1 MHIGLIGGIGPAA
14 TEFYYRGLVR
24 AHDAAD
30 IPMELTIV
38 HAQVRDL
45 VRNVATGAAREQ
57 AAIFRDLVE
66 KLAAAGAEAAA
77 VTSMG
82 GHFCIEELEAISPL
96 PMINAIPILDAEFG
110 RRGFGRIG
118 LLGNETVMRSRL
130 YGGISSADIVIPEGD
145 DLAEAGDA
153 YTAMALA
160 GRATE
165 DQRNYFQ
172 TMGQRLCDEQGADA
186 IVLGGTD
193 LFLAFDGQDTCY
205 PLIDCAEIHV
215 EALFKAST
223 GAA

>member
-24 AHDAAD
+24 AHDTAKT
-30 IPMELTIV
+30 PMELTIV
-38 HAQVRDL
+38 HAQVNDL
-45 VRNVATGAAREQ
+45 VRNVANGAAREQ
-57 AAIFRDLVE
+57 AAIFRDLVAR
-66 KLAAAGAEAAA
+66 LAVAGAEAAA

-82 GHFCIEELEAISPL
+82 GHFCIKELEAITPL

-130 YGGISSADIVIPEGD
+130 YGSISSAEIVIPEGD

-160 GRATE
+160 GHATE
-165 DQRNYFQ
+165 DQRAYFHR
-172 TMGQRLCDEQGADA
+172 MGQRLCDEQGAEA

-193 LFLAFDGQDTCY
+193 LFLAFDGQDCEY
-205 PLIDCAEIHV
+205 PLIDCAEIHI
-215 EALFKAST
+215 EALFKVSV
-223 GAA
+223 GRS

>member
-24 AHDAAD
+24 AHNAAGK
-30 IPMELTIV
+30 PMELTIV

-45 VRNVATGAAREQ
+45 VRNVANGAAQEQ
-57 AAIFRDLVE
+57 AAVFRGLVDR
-66 KLAAAGAEAAA
+66 LAAAGAEAAA

-82 GHFCIEELEAISPL
+82 GHFCINELEAVSPL

-110 RRGFGRIG
+110 RRKLKRIG
-118 LLGNETVMRSRL
+118 LLGNETVMRSCL
-130 YGGISSADIVIPEGD
+130 YGGISSAEIVVPEGG
-145 DLAEAGDA
+145 DLSEAGNA

-160 GRATE
+160 GHATNE
-165 DQRNYFQ
+165 QRDYFR

-193 LFLAFDGQDTCY
+193 LFLAFDGQDCEY
-205 PLIDCAEIHV
+205 PLIDCAEIHI
-215 EALFKAST
+215 EALFKASV
-223 GAA
+223 GEA

>member
-30 IPMELTIV
+30 EPMELTIV

-45 VRNVATGAAREQ
+45 VRNVAAGAAREQ
-57 AAIFRDLVE
+57 ADIFRALVAR
-66 KLAAAGAEAAA
+66 LAAAGAEAAA

-82 GHFCIEELEAISPL
+82 GHFCIAELEAISPL

-130 YGGISSADIVIPEGD
+130 HGGISSAEIVIPEGD
-145 DLAEAGDA
+145 DLTEAGDA

-165 DQRNYFQ
+165 EQRAYFHR
-172 TMGQRLCDEQGADA
+172 MGQRLCDEQGADA

-193 LFLAFDGQDTCY
+193 LFLAFDGQDCRY

-215 EALFKAST
+215 EALFNASSDRS
-223 GAA
+223 

>member
-14 TEFYYRGLVR
+14 TEFYYRGLVQ
-24 AHDAAD
+24 AHDAVGK
-30 IPMELTIV
+30 PMELTIV
-38 HAQVRDL
+38 QAQVRDL
-45 VRNVATGAAREQ
+45 VRNVANGAAEEQ
-57 AAIFRDLVE
+57 AAIFCDLVAR
-66 KLAAAGAEAAA
+66 LAAAGAKAAA

-82 GHFCIEELEAISPL
+82 GHFCISELEAISPL

-130 YGGISSADIVIPEGD
+130 YGGISSAEIVTPDGD
-145 DLAEAGDA
+145 DLTEAGDA

-160 GRATE
+160 GRATDE
-165 DQRNYFQ
+165 QRDYFR

-193 LFLAFDGQDTCY
+193 LFLAFDGQNCEY
-205 PLIDCAEIHV
+205 PLIDCAEIHI
-215 EALFKAST
+215 EALFKASVRES
-223 GAA
+223 

>member
-30 IPMELTIV
+30 KPMELTIV

-45 VRNVATGAAREQ
+45 VRNVANGAAQEQ
-57 AAIFRDLVE
+57 AVVFRSLVDR
-66 KLAAAGAEAAA
+66 LAAAGAEAAA

-82 GHFCIEELEAISPL
+82 GHFCIDALAAISPL
-96 PMINAIPILDAEFG
+96 PLINAIPILDAEFG
-110 RRGFGRIG
+110 RRGFDRIG

-130 YGGISSADIVIPEGD
+130 YGGISSAEIVTPEGD
-145 DLAEAGDA
+145 DLTEAGDA

-160 GRATE
+160 GRAT
-165 DQRNYFQ
+165 DTQRDYFRR
-172 TMGQRLCDEQGADA
+172 MGRRLCDEQGADA

-193 LFLAFDGQDTCY
+193 LFLAFDGQDTDY
-205 PLIDCAEIHV
+205 PLIDCAEIHI
-215 EALFKAST
+215 EALFKASVGT
-223 GAA
+223 A